1 MARRRLVMRPFT
13 AIDATRST
21 AKAMATKRVRNSNRI
36 EVRRGTRCGS
46 VTRGHVV
53 RGHHGPPHLYLHG
66 HVLNQRRPDLITGHG
81 AAATRLKRLLFSLDP
96 LLADVTLGRSRQLG
110 GGVDV

>member
-1 MARRRLVMRPFT
+1 MRPFT

-53 RGHHGPPHLYLHG
+53 RGHHGPPHLYLLG
-66 HVLNQRRPDLITGHG
+66 RVLNQRRPALVAGHG
-81 AAATRLKRLLFSLDP
+81 AVATRLERLLFSLDP
-96 LLADVTLGRSRQLG
+96 LLAGVTPGRSRQLG